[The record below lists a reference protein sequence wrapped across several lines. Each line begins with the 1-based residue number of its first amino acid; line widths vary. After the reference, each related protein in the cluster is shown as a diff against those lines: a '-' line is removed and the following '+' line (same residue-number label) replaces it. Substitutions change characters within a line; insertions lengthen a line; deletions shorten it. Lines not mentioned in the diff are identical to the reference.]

1 MTKTITGYFIDPA
14 HGIAEPRTIEK
25 SLDSYYSLL
34 DCSCID
40 IVNRAIGEQ
49 HFDIICDDEA
59 LLKAPSY
66 VSAFYTSGEPA
77 LVGSLF
83 VCKFDGRDDV
93 TSLTGEELD
102 YVDSHTETGWAV
114 IDNRIHVARV
124 LYGLGL

>member
-34 DCSCID
+34 DCTCID
-40 IVNRAIGEQ
+40 IVERDIGERR
-49 HFDIICDDEA
+49 FDIICDDEG
-59 LLKAPSY
+59 LLKAPSF

-83 VCKFDGRDDV
+83 VCKFDGADDV
-93 TSLTGEELD
+93 TSLTEEELD
-102 YVDSHTETGWAV
+102 YVDNYRETFWGV
-114 IDNRIHVARV
+114 INGSIHVYRA
-124 LYGLGL
+124 LTCIGL